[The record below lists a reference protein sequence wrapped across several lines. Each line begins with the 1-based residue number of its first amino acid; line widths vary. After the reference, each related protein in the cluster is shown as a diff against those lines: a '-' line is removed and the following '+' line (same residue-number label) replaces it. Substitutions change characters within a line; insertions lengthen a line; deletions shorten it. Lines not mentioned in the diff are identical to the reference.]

1 MLFIGIIFFIIES
14 LAFSCRQSTLSSV
27 ERTVTAVFWV
37 LPFSLWSIQ
46 CVGYIDHVLKSFFV
60 HTSPVISSLK
70 SGDTVQPK
78 VAVFIPVFNERPDI
92 VSNTLAAT
100 LNIQYPNFQVF
111 LLDDS
116 DNADIQERLAE
127 LSREFHIEY
136 IHRTHRRG
144 HKAGAINDA
153 INGLSN
159 DTKYLLILDADHCP
173 KPNILTDL
181 ITLIER
187 DSPVAFVQT
196 PQYFKCD
203 TRETIARA
211 YSLQE
216 HLFYKHICRGLA
228 VNNAS
233 FMCGTNVIM
242 RLRYL
247 REIGGMDET
256 CITED
261 LATSFIFHS
270 NGYKSIYLDSV
281 LAEGMPPPSLSA
293 YFTQQMRWAYGTTQH
308 VKKCVRTFLTRPR
321 SLNVLQWWEYA
332 IVSGSWYLLV
342 GFAFLMWM
350 IYIILVLLLGK
361 TQLTAVP
368 LNLPFLLFIILT
380 GSQLV
385 TSVRERGFRVRDL
398 IFAHVLTCSVFPIY
412 IQTILY
418 GLVGKR
424 LGFMVTPKGEMHV
437 LQPTRLLPNV
447 IVLALLVASVAVG
460 IWSVATARMT
470 NQQYIQVIIWAIWY
484 IVILSSLF
492 IFYFEDITKEATYP
506 MKLGSPRASSH
517 QSDPPNR
524 V

>member
-1 MLFIGIIFFIIES
+1 
-14 LAFSCRQSTLSSV
+14 
-27 ERTVTAVFWV
+27 
-37 LPFSLWSIQ
+37 
-46 CVGYIDHVLKSFFV
+46 
-60 HTSPVISSLK
+60 
-70 SGDTVQPK
+70 
-78 VAVFIPVFNERPDI
+78 
-92 VSNTLAAT
+92 
-100 LNIQYPNFQVF
+100 
-111 LLDDS
+111 
-116 DNADIQERLAE
+116 
-127 LSREFHIEY
+127 
-136 IHRTHRRG
+136 
-144 HKAGAINDA
+144 
-153 INGLSN
+153 
-159 DTKYLLILDADHCP
+159 
-173 KPNILTDL
+173 
-181 ITLIER
+181 
-187 DSPVAFVQT
+187 
-196 PQYFKCD
+196 
-203 TRETIARA
+203 
-211 YSLQE
+211 
-216 HLFYKHICRGLA
+216 
-228 VNNAS
+228 
-233 FMCGTNVIM
+233 
-242 RLRYL
+242 
-247 REIGGMDET
+247 
-256 CITED
+256 
-261 LATSFIFHS
+261 
-270 NGYKSIYLDSV
+270 
-281 LAEGMPPPSLSA
+281 
-293 YFTQQMRWAYGTTQH
+293 
-308 VKKCVRTFLTRPR
+308 
-321 SLNVLQWWEYA
+321 
-332 IVSGSWYLLV
+332 
-342 GFAFLMWM
+342 M